1 MADDD
6 KQIELRKR
14 ARRRLVGAVALA
26 LLAAIVLPMV
36 MDTEPRPVEQDIQ
49 VRIPAQAGDNAA
61 ARPIAEPAKP
71 VSPGEPG
78 EPERA
83 DVTPPPVEIAS
94 PPAKPAAAATPEPKN
109 AEPAK
114 PQPARPEPATRAQSQ
129 ADEAARAA
137 AILAGKPLAEVPAK
151 VAAPASGGFVVQ
163 LGAYRDQANANSL
176 RNKLK
181 AEGYPGYTERAG
193 DKTRVRV
200 GPYPSRE
207 AAEAAMA
214 KLKRI
219 GLSGAV
225 LTL

>member
-26 LLAAIVLPMV
+26 LLSNRSSDGNGHRATAGGAGHPGSYSCPGRRQRRRATHRGTRKGGFSCRAGRARASGRHTAADGDLY
-36 MDTEPRPVEQDIQ
+36 
-49 VRIPAQAGDNAA
+49 PARQTCGCRDARTQECGARQAPARQARTRDERK
-61 ARPIAEPAKP
+61 ARPTRPHAQRRF
-71 VSPGEPG
+71 S
-78 EPERA
+78 R
-83 DVTPPPVEIAS
+83 AS
-94 PPAKPAAAATPEPKN
+94 PWPKFRPGGC
-109 AEPAK
+109 ASLGRFRRAVGRLSRPDQCQQP
-114 PQPARPEPATRAQSQ
+114 PQQTQGRRLSQLYRA
-129 ADEAARAA
+129 
-137 AILAGKPLAEVPAK
+137 G
-151 VAAPASGGFVVQ
+151 
-163 LGAYRDQANANSL
+163 
-176 RNKLK
+176 
-181 AEGYPGYTERAG
+181 G

-219 GLSGAV
+219 GLNGAV

>member
-61 ARPIAEPAKP
+61 ARPIAEPAKA
-71 VSPGEPG
+71 VSPAEPG

-83 DVTPPPVEIAS
+83 DVTPPPMVIS
-94 PPAKPAAAATPEPKN
+94 PARQACGCRDARTEECGARQAPARQAGTRDESAKPGRRGRTRSSDSRGQALGRSSGQGGCASLGRFRRAVGRLSRPDQCQQP
-109 AEPAK
+109 
-114 PQPARPEPATRAQSQ
+114 PQQTQGRRLSRLYRA
-129 ADEAARAA
+129 
-137 AILAGKPLAEVPAK
+137 G
-151 VAAPASGGFVVQ
+151 
-163 LGAYRDQANANSL
+163 
-176 RNKLK
+176 
-181 AEGYPGYTERAG
+181 G